1 MLEKSSTRVLYL
13 TFVLCNA
20 PLIEAAVAHNSK
32 SVAFPASTVHAMNT
46 WPDQKFESFIN
57 Q

>member
-32 SVAFPASTVHAMNT
+32 SVAFPSSTVHAMNT